1 MFQSFIKFSQLF
13 FFNEMYGNQ
22 SGEFA
27 RGSATEHPP
36 EDVRDEKAM
45 ILMTESL
52 MMTGFHFEK
61 SYL

>member
-1 MFQSFIKFSQLF
+1 MFRSFIKFSQLI
-13 FFNEMYGNQ
+13 FFNEMYGDQ

-27 RGSATEHPP
+27 SGSSTEHPP

-52 MMTGFHFEK
+52 MITGFHFEQ

>member
-1 MFQSFIKFSQLF
+1 
-13 FFNEMYGNQ
+13 MYGDQ

-27 RGSATEHPP
+27 RGSSTEHPP
-36 EDVRDEKAM
+36 EDVQDEKAV

-52 MMTGFHFEK
+52 MMKGFHFEQ